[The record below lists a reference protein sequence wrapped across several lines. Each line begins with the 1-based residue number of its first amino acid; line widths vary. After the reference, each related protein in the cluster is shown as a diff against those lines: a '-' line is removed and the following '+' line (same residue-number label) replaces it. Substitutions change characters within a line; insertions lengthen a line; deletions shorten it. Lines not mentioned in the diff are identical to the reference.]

1 MNTEVIA
8 VITFANGAFL
18 GRACHV
24 VSETTPGRG
33 RCRRAEFPAAGD
45 REHKRQSDLEAG
57 RSQRGRD
64 VLKDRRNPQ
73 DPDPD
78 LSCEIRLKAIPRSD
92 SKRQGIPIES
102 DTFFGIIGIPRRI
115 IGTRQ

>member
-45 REHKRQSDLEAG
+45 REYE
-57 RSQRGRD
+57 
-64 VLKDRRNPQ
+64 
-73 DPDPD
+73 
-78 LSCEIRLKAIPRSD
+78 C
-92 SKRQGIPIES
+92 
-102 DTFFGIIGIPRRI
+102 
-115 IGTRQ
+115 